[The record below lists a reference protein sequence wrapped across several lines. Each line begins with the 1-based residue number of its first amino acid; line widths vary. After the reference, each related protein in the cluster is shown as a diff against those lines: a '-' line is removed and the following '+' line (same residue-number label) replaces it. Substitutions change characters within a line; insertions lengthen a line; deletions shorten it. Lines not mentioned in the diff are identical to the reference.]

1 MPRQSMVIDVRGGTA
16 QDAELRGIAGWLQ
29 DEEDFARDWEFT
41 VRPAQGTA
49 GIAQDLA
56 IALTTTVLSEAARSL
71 VNALA
76 GWMSTRRRLGQG
88 EPTVV
93 EVRVPGR
100 APVEITEDDLTAEK
114 VPDLVQRIWEEL
126 EAATSGEE

>member
-16 QDAELRGIAGWLQ
+16 QDAELRGIKGWLQ
-29 DEEDFARDWEFT
+29 DEEDFTRDWEFT
-41 VRPAQGTA
+41 ARPVQGTA
-49 GIAQDLA
+49 GVAQELA
-56 IALTTTVLSEAARSL
+56 IVLATTVLSEAARSL

-76 GWMSTRRRLGQG
+76 GWISTRRRLDQG

-114 VPDLVQRIWEEL
+114 VPDLVQRIREEL